1 MRDNLLHLVGAG
13 GGWRHQA
20 GRAGYRMLIS
30 LVKLLRYEVQ
40 SIGDVLD
47 HLDHGLQH
55 VIQAGIDRANQCARV
70 TAHMICDWRI
80 MPNQFT
86 YEVCIYLPSVRHTT

>member
-1 MRDNLLHLVGAG
+1 MNSRK
-13 GGWRHQA
+13 
-20 GRAGYRMLIS
+20 LIIS
-30 LVKLLRYEVQ
+30 DSIFFRYEVQ

-86 YEVCIYLPSVRHTT
+86 YEVCIYLPSVRRTTQITKCSEIGKYTFLHI